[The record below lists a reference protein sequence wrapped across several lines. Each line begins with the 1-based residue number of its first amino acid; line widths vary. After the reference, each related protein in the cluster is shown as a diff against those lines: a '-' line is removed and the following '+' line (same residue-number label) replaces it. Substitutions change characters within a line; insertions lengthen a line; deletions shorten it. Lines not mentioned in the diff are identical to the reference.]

1 MCCMCFS
8 VLNEPLNKCRCTFIE
23 SYFAYFW
30 PYLWIRTAQMNTL
43 SYECF
48 SLGNLV
54 PLMIWRRI
62 FSGLFFHYTHAR
74 THSHSWFTHKRRRSA
89 NVTVNRFMFPK
100 TWVMNTNTHTEWKS
114 ASLVTK
120 LHSPSLHS
128 TTSCCTNTDVAHEAS
143 ASDVWYH
150 SNREQPIRGVGMGGV
165 SAFWDRLGSVAS
177 LLSVKYE
184 VSKHNQ

>member
-23 SYFAYFW
+23 RYFAYFW
-30 PYLWIRTAQMNTL
+30 AYLWIRTAQMNTL

-54 PLMIWRRI
+54 
-62 FSGLFFHYTHAR
+62 HYTDYSFADRFLWWFGGGSFLGFFSHYR
-74 THSHSWFTHKRRRSA
+74 HSCTHTVIVDLHTREEGPHS
-89 NVTVNRFMFPK
+89 VTVNRFMFPK

-120 LHSPSLHS
+120 LHSPITPLHHFLLHQHRCRTWS
-128 TTSCCTNTDVAHEAS
+128 FS
-143 ASDVWYH
+143 
-150 SNREQPIRGVGMGGV
+150 IRCLVP
-165 SAFWDRLGSVAS
+165 
-177 LLSVKYE
+177 
-184 VSKHNQ
+184 

>member
-8 VLNEPLNKCRCTFIE
+8 VPNEPLNKCRCTFIE

-62 FSGLFFHYTHAR
+62 FSGLFSITLMHAHTVIVDLHTR
-74 THSHSWFTHKRRRSA
+74 EEGPH

-150 SNREQPIRGVGMGGV
+150 SNREQPIRGVGKGGV

>member
-89 NVTVNRFMFPK
+89 QCDCKQIYVPQNMSHEHKHSHWVKVSLISHQVTLSITPLHHFLLHQHRCR
-100 TWVMNTNTHTEWKS
+100 TWS
-114 ASLVTK
+114 FSIRCLV
-120 LHSPSLHS
+120 P
-128 TTSCCTNTDVAHEAS
+128 
-143 ASDVWYH
+143 
-150 SNREQPIRGVGMGGV
+150 
-165 SAFWDRLGSVAS
+165 
-177 LLSVKYE
+177 
-184 VSKHNQ
+184 